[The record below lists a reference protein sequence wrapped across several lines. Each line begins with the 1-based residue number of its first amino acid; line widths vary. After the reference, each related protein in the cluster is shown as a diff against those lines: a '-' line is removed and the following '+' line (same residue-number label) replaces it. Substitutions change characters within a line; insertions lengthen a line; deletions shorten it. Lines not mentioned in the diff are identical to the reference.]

1 MEELLYNA
9 YLRYFTSLGNFG
21 YKSDKE
27 VKKLIFYTF
36 IQELVNTTS
45 IAISKEDYKHL
56 ENALYCLYGTS
67 CLIPYPD
74 YCENPMFLHLG
85 DVAELSARVDIL
97 EEKVEDLEYLKD
109 LDYVLTDGVLNEIPN
124 NQGDN

>member
-9 YLRYFTSLGNFG
+9 YLRYFTALGNFG

-45 IAISKEDYKHL
+45 IVISEEDYKHL

-97 EEKVEDLEYLKD
+97 EEKIEDLEYLKD

>member
-45 IAISKEDYKHL
+45 IVISKEDYKHL

>member
-1 MEELLYNA
+1 MEDLLYNT
-9 YLRYFTSLGNFG
+9 YLRYFTGLKNFG
-21 YKSDKE
+21 YRGKGE
-27 VKKLIFYTF
+27 VKKLLFYTF

-45 IAISKEDYKHL
+45 IVISKEDYKHL

-85 DVAELSARVDIL
+85 DVAELSARVNTL
-97 EEKVEDLEYLKD
+97 EEEVEELQEQLPEN
-109 LDYVLTDGVLNEIPN
+109 NEEV
-124 NQGDN
+124 NQGD

>member
-45 IAISKEDYKHL
+45 IVISKEDYKHL

-97 EEKVEDLEYLKD
+97 EEKVEDLEYLRD